1 MPGVE
6 ACLQAGKWM
15 PEIEHEA
22 GEGPQRSRIN
32 RCSLVNE
39 RHTNKH
45 MKQMSIDCLDIL
57 SLGECVYPGR
67 HCREPLKVLPW
78 TFGLFCVLKLKIPV

>member
-6 ACLQAGKWM
+6 ACLQAGKWV
-15 PEIEHEA
+15 PETEHEA

-39 RHTNKH
+39 TQTNKQT
-45 MKQMSIDCLDIL
+45 K
-57 SLGECVYPGR
+57 
-67 HCREPLKVLPW
+67 K
-78 TFGLFCVLKLKIPV
+78 KK